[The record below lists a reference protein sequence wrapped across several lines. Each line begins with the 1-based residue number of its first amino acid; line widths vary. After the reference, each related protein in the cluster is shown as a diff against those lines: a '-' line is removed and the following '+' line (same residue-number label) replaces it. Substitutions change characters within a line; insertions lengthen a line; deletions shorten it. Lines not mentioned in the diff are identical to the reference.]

1 MTAFPPVAELVPQR
15 PPMLLLDEVVAADD
29 DGITCAA
36 VVHPGNLFL
45 VDGRVHASALLE
57 YMAQAI
63 AAFAGLGARAS
74 GQPPA
79 VGLIAACR
87 NFELHAEHLAVGDPL
102 QIVATRVFAG
112 AMAEY
117 RAAVTRRGQP
127 LAEAILSVVTTT
139 PVTTVT
145 TPAGSPA

>member
-36 VVHPGNLFL
+36 VVRPDNLFL
-45 VDGRVHASALLE
+45 AGGRVHASVLLE

-63 AAFAGLGARAS
+63 AAFAGLRARVDH
-74 GQPPA
+74 QPPA
-79 VGLIAACR
+79 LGLIAACR
-87 NFELHAEHLAVGDPL
+87 NLELHAEHLAVGDPL

-117 RAAVTRRGQP
+117 RAAVTRHGQP
-127 LAEAILSVVTTT
+127 LAEAVLSVVPTA
-139 PVTTVT
+139 PVR